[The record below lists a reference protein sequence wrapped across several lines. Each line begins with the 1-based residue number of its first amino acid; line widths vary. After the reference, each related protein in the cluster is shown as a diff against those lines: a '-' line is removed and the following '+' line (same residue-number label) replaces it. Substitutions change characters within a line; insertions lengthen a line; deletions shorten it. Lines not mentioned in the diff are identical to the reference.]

1 MGRCGENCK
10 STVPFLLK
18 PFYIMLPFVSGDLG
32 LACNTCGSKIEWK
45 MLVPSLKHGQ
55 SAKNISASAFSNRH
69 HTTWPGGPGGIM
81 IHFIH
86 AKSEN
91 PKRRLGPSAVRRP
104 FGDVAMP
111 RLRSGDPVIMDPRDA
126 MEAGPPW
133 DQWDISPIEVQFN
146 RFFF

>member
-1 MGRCGENCK
+1 
-10 STVPFLLK
+10 
-18 PFYIMLPFVSGDLG
+18 
-32 LACNTCGSKIEWK
+32 
-45 MLVPSLKHGQ
+45 
-55 SAKNISASAFSNRH
+55 
-69 HTTWPGGPGGIM
+69 M

-126 MEAGPPW
+126 MEAWPPW

-146 RFFF
+146 RFFFKNDEGWTFPILVIHS